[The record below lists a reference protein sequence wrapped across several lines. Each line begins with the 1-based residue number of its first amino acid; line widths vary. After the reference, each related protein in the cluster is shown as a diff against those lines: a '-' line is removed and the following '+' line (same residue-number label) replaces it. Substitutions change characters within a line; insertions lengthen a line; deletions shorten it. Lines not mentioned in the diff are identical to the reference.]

1 MKHINN
7 FPNQTPSLLGR
18 AGVGLKSIFTLLA
31 ILSTSLFFAQEYSFK
46 NYDWN
51 DKVTATEIPKKYK
64 NEKEVILEHNSKI
77 EFVVSGKSAIQYQLL
92 HEKIYINSDDA
103 IERNNKIYIPFSL
116 DESVLVNKARVILK
130 NGTVIN
136 LDKKDIK
143 EDVDQ
148 EKGMKYN
155 YFAVNGLEKGAV
167 IEKIYVLQESPEFT
181 GQTIKMQDEYPI
193 VSLNFELI
201 HPNYLIFKTKSYNG
215 LSEPKIDDKKLE
227 NSIILSISEKD
238 IPALDND
245 EQYSNWA
252 LQLKTFRYKL
262 DENQLSGGSNLNSF
276 KEFSTE
282 IYERL
287 NPVLDKKQQK
297 SLDDFCALIPKSNDL
312 QEQIWNIENKIKK
325 TIAYDKYIDTKENV
339 AAIIDTKQANQTDI
353 LKIYLAVFKS
363 FKIENNMVFTSNRY
377 KIPFDKD
384 FESFENLSELLFYFP
399 TINKYLT
406 PTEIQY
412 RIPLFPPTNANNIGL
427 FIKEKTFSGV
437 KVGIGEINFI
447 EIPGSEVTHDVMNIT
462 ADFTQDIE
470 NPVITSSISFG
481 GYSALNF
488 QPIKDFASAEQYKT
502 VLKSIA
508 ENYTAEAEYKSL
520 TTENDGTDFI
530 GKKPFVLNVS
540 FEGKDLTKKAGGN
553 YLFSVGE
560 TIGKQMEFYQEN
572 KRSLPVE
579 IDYPHLYT
587 RKIKILLPKDA
598 TVKNLEKFTMD
609 FKTQI
614 NSKTEAAF
622 VSKYSKKGDEI
633 TIENTEFYHIINYPL
648 SKFDEYKA
656 VINAA
661 ADFNKI
667 VIVVTK

>member
-1 MKHINN
+1 MKQ
-7 FPNQTPSLLGR
+7 PLL
-18 AGVGLKSIFTLLA
+18 KNIFSLLA
-31 ILSTSLFFAQEYSFK
+31 ILSTSLFFAQEYTFK

-51 DKVTATEIPKKYK
+51 EKATAFEIPEKYK
-64 NEKEVILEHNSKI
+64 NEKEVILDRTSKI
-77 EFVVSGKSAIQYQLL
+77 EFVVAGKSAKQYQLL

-103 IERNNKIYIPFSL
+103 IERNNKIYIPFNL
-116 DESVLVNKARVILK
+116 NESVLINKARVILK
-130 NGTVIN
+130 NGTIIN

-167 IEKIYVLQESPEFT
+167 IEKIYVLEESPEFT

-193 VSLNFELI
+193 ANLNFELI
-201 HPNYLIFKTKSYNG
+201 YPNYLIFKTKSYNG
-215 LSEPKIDDKKLE
+215 LSEPTIDEKKVE
-227 NSIILSISEKD
+227 NATVLTVSEKD

-252 LQLKTFRYKL
+252 LQLKLFRYKL
-262 DENQLSGGSNLNSF
+262 DENQLSGGRNLNSF
-276 KEFSTE
+276 KEFSTTL
-282 IYERL
+282 YERL
-287 NPVLDKKQQK
+287 NPELDKKQQK
-297 SLDDFCALIPKSNDL
+297 SLDDFCASIPKSDDL

-325 TIAYDKYIDTKENV
+325 SIAYDRYIDTKENLSAV
-339 AAIIDTKQANQTDI
+339 IETKQANQTDI
-353 LKIYLAVFKS
+353 LKIYLAVFKN

-399 TINKYLT
+399 SINKYLT

-412 RIPLFPPTNANNIGL
+412 RIPLFPPTIANNNGL
-427 FIKEKTFSGV
+427 FIKEKTFAGV

-447 EIPGSEVTHDVMNIT
+447 EIPGSDITHDIMNIT
-462 ADFTQDIE
+462 VDFTQDIE
-470 NPVITSSISFG
+470 NPLITSNLAFG
-481 GYSALNF
+481 GYSGLGF
-488 QPIKDFASAEQYKT
+488 QPLKDFASAEQYKT
-502 VLKSIA
+502 ILKSIA
-508 ENYTAEAEYKSL
+508 ENYTVETEYKTL
-520 TTENDGTDFI
+520 TTENDGTEFI
-530 GKKPFVLNVS
+530 GKKPFVLNVT
-540 FEGKDLTKKAGGN
+540 FEGKDLTKKAGEN

-572 KRSLPVE
+572 KRTLPVE
-579 IDYPHLYT
+579 IDYPHYYT
-587 RKIKILLPKDA
+587 RKIKILLPKGA
-598 TVKNLEKFTMD
+598 SVKNLDKFTMD

-614 NSKTEAAF
+614 NGKTEAAF
-622 VSKYSKKGDEI
+622 ISKYTKKGDEI
-633 TIENTEFYHIINYPL
+633 LVENSEYYNIINYPL
-648 SKFDEYKA
+648 NKFEDYKD

-667 VIVVTK
+667 VIIVTK